1 MKKLISL
8 LLLLA
13 CILGLAA
20 CGSSIGSVSGAENE
34 HITINGVQYVLDT
47 DNAFSS
53 ADRGEYLGKVSND
66 NITMDVYSVKGDTNG
81 AYIFARWD
89 WEGAF
94 YQRQED

>member
-20 CGSSIGSVSGAENE
+20 CGSSIGTVSGAENE
-34 HITINGVQYVLDT
+34 HITIDGVQYALDT

-53 ADRGEYLGKVSND
+53 ADRGEYLRKVSND
-66 NITMDVYSVKGDTNG
+66 NITMDVYSVKGDTDG
-81 AYIFARWD
+81 AYIYALWD